1 MRFEKLNAVILG
13 GVIWIVLVITALQ
26 VIGFHPDFYREQ
38 YLHRNTAEEI
48 GVSFKDLMTVTE
60 VLLDYTAG
68 QREDL
73 DVVVD
78 VNGTLQPFF
87 NQREIDHMVD
97 VRVLYHNVLLIRDV
111 LGFFLIINL
120 VTMFLLEKR
129 IDTHRLMMGLLGVT
143 VVLGVLLLA
152 IGLYAIID
160 FDAFWTQFHH
170 VFFTNDLWLLDP
182 RTDNLINLV
191 PTGFFIDLIVTIVT
205 VFGVMLGGLFA
216 LLKGITDKGLSHNTL
231 KWIAVVT
238 MTIDHVGFFLFPE
251 IRLLRII
258 GRLAFPIFAYLFTQS
273 FRYTEH
279 RNQLLGRLIGFAV
292 AGQVLIITAGVSG
305 FVNVLFLFA
314 LAWIALLAS
323 DHGYPIVGI
332 LVAIIAE
339 LAAGGLW
346 CLRHSDHS
354 DFRSLSRST
363 VRARAWA
370 LRDSRSF
377 TFSPI
382 ILRFSAQTA
391 GRCCGKAVYADW
403 ASMWFN
409 STPYSRSF
417 RCFFYRYKASHQT
430 GDRGSVWSIKPSS
443 TCIIR
448 FILRCW
454 RGWPDDSRGALRAG
468 DSAKH
473 RQHHAHLR
481 GHRGETPSDRTTGVQ
496 TR

>member
-1 MRFEKLNAVILG
+1 MRFEKLNAIILG
-13 GVIWIVLVITALQ
+13 GVIWIVLVITVLQ

-48 GVSFKDLMTVTE
+48 GVSFKDLMTVTD

-68 QREDL
+68 QRDDL
-73 DVVVD
+73 DVVVE

-111 LGFFLIINL
+111 LGFFLLINL
-120 VTMFLLEKR
+120 VTMFLMEKR
-129 IDTHRLMMGLLGVT
+129 IETQRLMMGLLGVT
-143 VVLGVLLLA
+143 AVLGVLLLA

-216 LLKGITDKGLSHNTL
+216 LLKGITDKGLSHTTL
-231 KWIAVVT
+231 KWIALVT

-292 AGQVLIITAGVSG
+292 MGQVLIITAGVSG

-314 LAWIALLAS
+314 LAWIALMAS

-339 LAAGGLW
+339 LAHVDYGAYGILTILIFDHYHGERVAQGLGFAGLTFLYVFANHFALYGANGWQVLWESGVRGLGIYVVQIYAV
-346 CLRHSDHS
+346 L
-354 DFRSLSRST
+354 
-363 VRARAWA
+363 A
-370 LRDSRSF
+370 
-377 TFSPI
+377 I
-382 ILRFSAQTA
+382 IPL
-391 GRCCGKAVYADW
+391 
-403 ASMWFN
+403 
-409 STPYSRSF
+409 
-417 RCFFYRYKASHQT
+417 FFYRYKAPVNKQSWI
-430 GDRGSVWSIKPSS
+430 SVANRYFFYVYYPAH
-443 TCIIR
+443 
-448 FILRCW
+448 F
-454 RGWPDDSRGALRAG
+454 ALLAWLAR
-468 DSAKH
+468 
-473 RQHHAHLR
+473 
-481 GHRGETPSDRTTGVQ
+481 
-496 TR
+496 